1 MIQSGPTFRKILR
14 STFPLQM
21 IAERGTT
28 LGAQGKL
35 QESTAKSNEEVKRRI
50 CVEKEVEIQASPDIT
65 GYNTL
70 QN

>member
-1 MIQSGPTFRKILR
+1 
-14 STFPLQM
+14 M
-21 IAERGTT
+21 IAERWAT

-35 QESTAKSNEEVKRRI
+35 QESTTKSNEQVKRRI

-65 GYNTL
+65 GYNAL